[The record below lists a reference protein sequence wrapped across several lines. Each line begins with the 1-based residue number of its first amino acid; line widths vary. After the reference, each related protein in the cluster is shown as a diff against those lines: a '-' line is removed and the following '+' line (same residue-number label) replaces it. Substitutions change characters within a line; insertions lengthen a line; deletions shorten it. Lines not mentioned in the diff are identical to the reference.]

1 MIISGRLER
10 TIYIHNTLPH
20 SDTAVSQVKTSS
32 HTTNQTMGQVRYHY
46 AILHPKQIISSVYS
60 SCISICPP
68 VNTVLVLSIS
78 VVFFAPVPVLPFSFT
93 AIAVAFAIA
102 TTTFTYCARRRAAA
116 HFATRISAS
125 QHTSITYEIPSRH
138 FSSSSRRVTNPQIL
152 RFSICPL
159 HVLNYTPI

>member
-1 MIISGRLER
+1 MILYQAG
-10 TIYIHNTLPH
+10 TNVPYIYNTLPH

-60 SCISICPP
+60 FYISLCPP
-68 VNTVLVLSIS
+68 LNTVLVLSIS
-78 VVFFAPVPVLPFSFT
+78 VVFFAPVPVLPFPFT
-93 AIAVAFAIA
+93 ATAVAFAIA

-125 QHTSITYEIPSRH
+125 QHTSITYEIPSCH